1 MTSITNTP
9 KEFQRM
15 KYWKGKD
22 CPICLQPMKYIE
34 IEGFGPEASCGCSNP
49 PDAGEIHD
57 KQQEID
63 MSILTAGRTARS
75 ITWIAFAFEKV
86 LGGLTILGKRGYEI
100 ISSKQRF
107 KVTVMVEGA
116 ELSVK
121 ASVTAREIQ
130 TMLAAMKHFESIQ
143 LIITK

>member
-1 MTSITNTP
+1 MIPITDTS
-9 KEFQRM
+9 KC
-15 KYWKGKD
+15 
-22 CPICLQPMKYIE
+22 CPICLQPMKHIE
-34 IEGFGPEASCGCSNP
+34 VEGFGPEASCGCSYP

-86 LGGLTILGKRGYEI
+86 LGGLAVLGKRGYEI
-100 ISSKQRF
+100 MSNKQKF

-121 ASVTAREIQ
+121 ESVTAREIQ

-143 LIITK
+143 LIIRK

>member
-1 MTSITNTP
+1 
-9 KEFQRM
+9 
-15 KYWKGKD
+15 
-22 CPICLQPMKYIE
+22 
-34 IEGFGPEASCGCSNP
+34 
-49 PDAGEIHD
+49 
-57 KQQEID
+57 
-63 MSILTAGRTARS
+63 
-75 ITWIAFAFEKV
+75 V

-121 ASVTAREIQ
+121 TSVTAREIQ